1 MGYDETVIVARSEAD
16 KLGKNRKVMYIQDT
30 TLEEYWDIPLRIMQG
45 YMTILVEAWNV
56 GNFDDPNNTPTH
68 VFLQVIRGHREG
80 GRLGSGKNFK
90 TPFFKRCLKFLL

>member
-1 MGYDETVIVARSEAD
+1 MKAEVRVLPVGYDETVIVARSEAD

-68 VFLQVIRGHREG
+68 VFLQVIIQLC
-80 GRLGSGKNFK
+80 RLENYIIKHF
-90 TPFFKRCLKFLL
+90 